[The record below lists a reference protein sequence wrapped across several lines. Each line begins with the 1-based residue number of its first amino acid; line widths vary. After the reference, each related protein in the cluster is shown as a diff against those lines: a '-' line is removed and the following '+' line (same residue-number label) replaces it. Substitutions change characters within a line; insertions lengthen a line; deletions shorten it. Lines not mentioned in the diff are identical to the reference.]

1 MITVLPAELVPP
13 LNSEVRKAY
22 SLRPN
27 LVLAIVLPAITLVA
41 TTVTALLAGPAN
53 PKANP
58 VTGGASVGLYLG
70 VVAAILGAAYFGA
83 TAAGSEYR
91 YQSMPVTALFS
102 TDRDRLVAAK
112 FLVIGAFALAAAV
125 VVELVGLA
133 ALFGFGRGKT
143 EFGLRLVTV
152 LGGGLLAVVCWSL
165 IAAGLAVLLRQSA
178 LAIAI
183 VLGWLA
189 LAEPLV
195 WLVAGGLGLKG
206 FVTLLPGSATIATV
220 AAGSFPDSD
229 FLAPT
234 PAAMIVL
241 VLWTA
246 GVAGAGWWAVRTR
259 EL

>member
-1 MITVLPAELVPP
+1 MITVPAELVPP
-13 LNSEVRKAY
+13 LNSEVRKATT
-22 SLRPN
+22 LRPN
-27 LVLAIVLPAITLVA
+27 LVLATALPAVALVA
-41 TTVTALLAGPAN
+41 STVTALVAGPAN

-70 VVAAILGAAYFGA
+70 IIAALVGAAYFGA
-83 TAAGSEYR
+83 TATGSEYR
-91 YQSMPVTALFS
+91 YQTMPVTASF
-102 TDRDRLVAAK
+102 TMDRDRLVAAK

-125 VVELVGLA
+125 VVELVATA

-165 IAAGLAVLLRQSA
+165 IAAGLGLILRKSTV
-178 LAIAI
+178 AIAV
-183 VLGWLA
+183 VLGWLV
-189 LAEPLV
+189 LAEPFV
-195 WLVAGGLGLKG
+195 WLVAGALGLKG
-206 FVTLLPGSATIATV
+206 FVTLLPGSATIAAV

-241 VLWTA
+241 LLWTV

-259 EL
+259 DL

>member
-13 LNSEVRKAY
+13 LNSEVRKATT
-22 SLRPN
+22 LRPN
-27 LVLAIVLPAITLVA
+27 LMLALLLPAVALVA
-41 TTVTALLAGPAN
+41 STVTALIAGPAN

-58 VTGGASVGLYLG
+58 VTGGASVGLY
-70 VVAAILGAAYFGA
+70 VAIVAAILGAAYFGA

-91 YQSMPVTALFS
+91 YQTMPVTALF
-102 TDRDRLVAAK
+102 TLDRDRLVAAK
-112 FLVIGAFALAAAV
+112 YLVIGAFALAAAV
-125 VVELVGLA
+125 AVELVGTA

-165 IAAGLAVLLRQSA
+165 LGAGLALILRKSTV
-178 LAIAI
+178 AIAI
-183 VLGWLA
+183 VLGWLL
-189 LAEPLV
+189 LAEPFV
-195 WLVAGGLGLKG
+195 WLVAGVLGLEG
-206 FVTLLPGSATIATV
+206 LVTLLPGSATIAAV

-241 VLWTA
+241 LLWTA
-246 GVAGAGWWAVRTR
+246 GVAGGGWWAVRSR
-259 EL
+259 EF